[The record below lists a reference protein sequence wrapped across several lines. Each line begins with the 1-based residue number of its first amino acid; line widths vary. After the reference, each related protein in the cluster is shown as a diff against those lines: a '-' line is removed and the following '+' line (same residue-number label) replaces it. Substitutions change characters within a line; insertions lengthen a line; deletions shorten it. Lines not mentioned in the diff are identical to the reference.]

1 VTVDVTRVDFLR
13 EMTARHPGLLV
24 WKHLQRA
31 LQGQGDVDAAAPA
44 RDAAAI
50 RADAQAIAATTLAA
64 SHVILCDH
72 IADKKLHF
80 FVQPD
85 RLPHLFEFDVCCQPS
100 RGLAPWAGPD
110 RMLPLATLSGEGI
123 RRLRPGAEAVVSLVY
138 HGLSPSGTTR
148 PRGHEAAL
156 VDLGLAQDREGAERA
171 CATLPPRPARR
182 PLAALVQ
189 QVSEGHWDRTLAQ
202 RAYAG
207 FVVASCAHPRF
218 SVRRLGLRAQL
229 AAGRECVMSVL
240 ARREGRLVPAAGLE
254 TLLRQARADGHTVL
268 EL

>member
-1 VTVDVTRVDFLR
+1 
-13 EMTARHPGLLV
+13 MTAKHPDLVV
-24 WKHLQRA
+24 WKHLERA
-31 LQGQGDVDAAAPA
+31 LRGQGDVDAAAPA
-44 RDAAAI
+44 RDGAAI
-50 RADAQAIAATTLAA
+50 RADAQAIAGRTLAA

-85 RLPHLFEFDVCCQPS
+85 RLPQLFEFDVCSQPS
-100 RGLAPWAGPD
+100 RGLAPWASPD
-110 RMLPLATLSGEGI
+110 LMLPLATMSGEGI
-123 RRLRPGAEAVVSLVY
+123 RRLRPGAEAVVLLVY
-138 HGLSPSGTTR
+138 HGLSPSGLAR
-148 PRGHEAAL
+148 PRGREAAL
-156 VDLGLAQDREGAERA
+156 VDFGLAEDREGAERA

-182 PLAALVQ
+182 ALAALIGH
-189 QVSEGHWDRTLAQ
+189 VSEGRWDSTLAS

-218 SVRRLGLRAQL
+218 SARRLGLRAQL

-240 ARREGRLVPAAGLE
+240 ARREGRLVPDSGLE
-254 TLLRQARADGHTVL
+254 TLLWRARADGHAVL